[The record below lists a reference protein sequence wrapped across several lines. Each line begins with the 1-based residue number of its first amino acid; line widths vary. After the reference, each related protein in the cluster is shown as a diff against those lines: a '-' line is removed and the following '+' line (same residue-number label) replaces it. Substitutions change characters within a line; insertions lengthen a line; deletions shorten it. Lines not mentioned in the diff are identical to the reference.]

1 MKIKNLLSV
10 IRSNQ
15 SRKGLFV
22 ILHCDTNFVSLSDGV
37 VKELAIQ
44 KKGIPFIFVYK
55 TEHESETVYAL
66 KRVKYDFAVNTQVGL
81 VTKNRKTS
89 FYVFENMCPT
99 NQAIFFDLGL
109 PYDQDQKFNL
119 IKRTLNGSTEYILH
133 YETNSKQHQARH

>member
-44 KKGIPFIFVYK
+44 KKAS
-55 TEHESETVYAL
+55 HLSSS
-66 KRVKYDFAVNTQVGL
+66 
-81 VTKNRKTS
+81 TKQS
-89 FYVFENMCPT
+89 M
-99 NQAIFFDLGL
+99 NQK
-109 PYDQDQKFNL
+109 PY
-119 IKRTLNGSTEYILH
+119 TLLNV
-133 YETNSKQHQARH
+133 

>member
-66 KRVKYDFAVNTQVGL
+66 KRVKYDFAVQTQVGL
-81 VTKNRKTS
+81 VTKNQKTG
-89 FYVFENMCPT
+89 FHVFENMCPT

-109 PYDQDQKFNL
+109 PHDQDQKFSL
-119 IKRTLNGSTEYILH
+119 KKRIINESTEYILH
-133 YETNSKQHQARH
+133 YESNSKQY

>member
-55 TEHESETVYAL
+55 TEQ
-66 KRVKYDFAVNTQVGL
+66 D
-81 VTKNRKTS
+81 RKS
-89 FYVFENMCPT
+89 VV
-99 NQAIFFDLGL
+99 
-109 PYDQDQKFNL
+109 
-119 IKRTLNGSTEYILH
+119 
-133 YETNSKQHQARH
+133 